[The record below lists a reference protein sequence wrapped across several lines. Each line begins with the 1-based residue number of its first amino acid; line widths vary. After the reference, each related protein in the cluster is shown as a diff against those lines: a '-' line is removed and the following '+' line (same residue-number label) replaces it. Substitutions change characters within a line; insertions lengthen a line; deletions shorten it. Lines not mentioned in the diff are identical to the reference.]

1 MSHGLGN
8 TVWSLVN
15 EMEKRGHEC
24 TVCSLVGPDIKLGNR
39 FLVEKFGGLGGVY
52 FWIQVSRYLRKHC
65 ANYDMVW
72 FHQPV
77 LLFPAT
83 SVPSVATFHTTY
95 HGYMRSE
102 FAESIPKWSRIY
114 YSLMKRIELH
124 SVRTLIHQ
132 KTAFTHVGPAQNREL
147 TEIGV
152 PSRSSVYIPNGVDI
166 SKFRPCHS
174 KEDLRNEFQIPPGKT
189 VFLWVGRLTYQKQP
203 HRAIRIISRL
213 SNYIDDVYL
222 LMVGAGELQNSILH
236 LTKLMDQENF
246 RYLGYV
252 SDEDLVKLYQ
262 LADYF
267 LLSSNYEG
275 FPLTVLEA
283 MASGLPSFIPEIP
296 NLSAFDVND
305 GGVFCVDMHNVDY
318 AVSLVRQHLTRLDQ
332 HVESEKAREWAAKN
346 FSWGKICEKYLHL
359 FRHVLQ
365 P

>member
-1 MSHGLGN
+1 
-8 TVWSLVN
+8 
-15 EMEKRGHEC
+15 MEKRGHEC

-39 FLVEKFGGLGGVY
+39 FLVERFGGLGGVY

-77 LLFPAT
+77 LLFHAT

-102 FAESIPKWSRIY
+102 FAESIPKWNRIY

-132 KTAFTHVGPAQNREL
+132 RTVFTHVGPAQNREL

-152 PSRSSVYIPNGVDI
+152 PSRSSVCIPNGVDI
-166 SKFRPCHS
+166 DRFRPCYS
-174 KEDLRNEFQIPPGKT
+174 KEDLRNEFQIPTGKT
-189 VFLWVGRLTYQKQP
+189 VFLWVGRLTYQKRP
-203 HRAIRIISRL
+203 HRAIQIISRL

-222 LMVGAGELQNSILH
+222 LMVGAGRLQNSILH
-236 LTKLMDQENF
+236 LAELVDRENF

-252 SDEDLVKLYQ
+252 SDENLVRLYQ
-262 LADYF
+262 LADYY

-283 MASGLPSFIPEIP
+283 MASGLPPIVPKIPS
-296 NLSAFDVND
+296 LSVFDVND
-305 GGVFCVDMHNVDY
+305 GGVFSVSMRNVDY
-318 AVSLVRQHLTRLDQ
+318 AVSLIRQYLTRSDQ
-332 HVESEKAREWAAKN
+332 YVESRKAREFVAKN

-359 FRHVLQ
+359 FRRVLQ
-365 P
+365 L